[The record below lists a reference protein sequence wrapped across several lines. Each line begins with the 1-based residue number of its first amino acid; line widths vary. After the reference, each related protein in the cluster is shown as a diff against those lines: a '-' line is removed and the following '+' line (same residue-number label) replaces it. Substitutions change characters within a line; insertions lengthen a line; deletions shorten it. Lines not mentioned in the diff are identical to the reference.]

1 MKPRNVT
8 LAIKDWYKVNKKH
21 GEICEICA
29 TMVNDISIDNIKEHI
44 VINVMDVKLFS
55 AMRIIL
61 ASH

>member
-1 MKPRNVT
+1 
-8 LAIKDWYKVNKKH
+8 
-21 GEICEICA
+21 
-29 TMVNDISIDNIKEHI
+29 MVNDISIDNIKEHI